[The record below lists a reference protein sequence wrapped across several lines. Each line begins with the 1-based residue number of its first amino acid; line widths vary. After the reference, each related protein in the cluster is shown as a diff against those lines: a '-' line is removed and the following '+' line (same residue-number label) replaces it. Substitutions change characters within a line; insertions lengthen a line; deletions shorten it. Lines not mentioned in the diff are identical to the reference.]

1 MELNTIKQDSTWGEA
16 SSAINTNFN
25 KIDISIEGLRDATVR
40 NKGYYK
46 TSDELIAL
54 NPTAPAGAK
63 AYVGSYF
70 PYDIYLWD
78 SSTMTWVYSGDKGG
92 DESLDLDNYY
102 TKDEQLMR
110 EKLIVTQIQKN
121 LSDAID
127 DVKDDYDNVMSEE
140 AYEALAVKEDKFYF
154 TYEDE

>member
-16 SSAINTNFN
+16 SSAINANFN
-25 KIDISIEGLRDATVR
+25 KINVGIEGLKDITVR
-40 NKGYYK
+40 NRGYYR
-46 TSDELIAL
+46 SAEELITL
-54 NPTAPAGAK
+54 NPSAPIGAR
-63 AYVGSYF
+63 AYVGTSF
-70 PYDIYLWD
+70 PYDVYLWD
-78 SSTMTWVYSGDKGG
+78 SVTSTWVYSGDKGG

-102 TKDEQLMR
+102 TKDEQLMK
-110 EKLIVTQIQKN
+110 EELIVTQIQKN

-154 TYEDE
+154 TYEEE